1 MDENKKIKGNMNLTE
16 GPIAKKLLLFALP
29 IILGN
34 MVQQLYNVVDTVVVG
49 NFVSSDALA
58 AVSVSFPVMMI
69 FNSLFM
75 GLSMGSNIIIAQY
88 RGAGDREKLERA
100 LNNTASITIVMG
112 ALITV
117 LGLMFSRGIL
127 ELLNTPANIIDDSTA
142 YLKIVFGGTLGNM
155 MYNTCNG
162 IARGM
167 GDSKTPL
174 KILILSSCINIV
186 LDLLF
191 VIKFNMGV
199 AGVAWATLIAHIF
212 SGLIM
217 LLRIIRGKYGARV
230 TLKGMLH
237 MDWNMVGLVVKLGL
251 PSAIQNVAMSIGSTI
266 MQTYS
271 NRFGSD
277 YLAAHAVVQ
286 KADGFAMMPMMGLG
300 MAVTTF
306 VGQNIGAGD
315 TERAKKGT
323 NSAAFICT
331 GIGAIV
337 AVILYFFGIYIMR
350 AFTSNPDVLYMGER
364 GLKFLAFFY
373 IFIGINNCMGGACRG
388 AGATVVPA
396 AMSMVGTFVRIP
408 LAYFL
413 AIKPLN
419 EFVAA
424 AVAAGQYVSTE
435 AAVAAGAGITENYM
449 GLFYT
454 QGISMVIG
462 AAMMFVYYKWG
473 NWHTK
478 GVTAKMNGPK
488 PAAKEA

>member
-1 MDENKKIKGNMNLTE
+1 MDESKRMRGNLTE

-29 IILGN
+29 IIIGN
-34 MVQQLYNVVDTVVVG
+34 MVQQLYNVVDTIVVG

-58 AVSVSFPVMMI
+58 AVSVSFPVMML

-100 LNNTASITIVMG
+100 LNNTASITVIMG
-112 ALITV
+112 ALITIV
-117 LGLMFSRGIL
+117 GLVFSRQIL

-142 YLKIVFGGTLGNM
+142 YLQIVFGGTLGNM

-167 GDSKTPL
+167 GDSKWPL
-174 KILILSSCINIV
+174 YTLIVSSVINIV

-191 VIKFNMGV
+191 VIEFNMGV
-199 AGVAWATLIAHIF
+199 AGVAWATLIAHIL

-217 LLRIIRGKYGARV
+217 LVRIAKGKYGARV
-230 TLKGMLH
+230 TLSGMLH
-237 MDWNMVGLVVKLGL
+237 MDWNLVGVVVKLGL
-251 PSAIQNVAMSIGSTI
+251 PSAVQNVAMSLGTTI
-266 MQTYS
+266 MQSFS
-271 NRFGSD
+271 NQFGSD

-306 VGQNIGAGD
+306 VGQNIGAGN

-323 NSAAFICT
+323 NSAAAICA
-331 GIGAIV
+331 GIGGVVAI
-337 AVILYFFGIYIMR
+337 ILYFFGIYIMR
-350 AFTSNPDVLYMGER
+350 AFTSNEAVLVMGER

-373 IFIGINNCMGGACRG
+373 VFIGINNCMGGACRG

-396 AMSMVGTFVRIP
+396 ALSMVGTFVRIP

-413 AIKPLN
+413 AVQPLN
-419 EFVAA
+419 SFIEA
-424 AVAAGQYVSTE
+424 AVAAGQTLE
-435 AAVAAGAGITENYM
+435 AATTAGVAESYM

-454 QGISMVIG
+454 QGLSMVIG
-462 AAMMFVYYKWG
+462 AALMFIYYKWG

-478 GVTAKMNGPK
+478 GVTARMNAGRAPAPK
-488 PAAKEA
+488 ASEE

>member
-1 MDENKKIKGNMNLTE
+1 MEEKKMMRGSLTE

-34 MVQQLYNVVDTVVVG
+34 MVQQLYNVVDTIVVG

-88 RGAGDREKLERA
+88 RGAGDHDKLERA
-100 LNNTASITIVMG
+100 LNNTASITFVMG
-112 ALITV
+112 AIITV
-117 LGLMFSRGIL
+117 LGLLFSRNIL
-127 ELLNTPANIIDDSTA
+127 ELLNTPANIIDDSTI

-167 GDSKTPL
+167 GDSKWPL
-174 KILILSSCINIV
+174 YTLIVSSCINIV

-212 SGLIM
+212 SGFIM
-217 LLRIIRGKYGARV
+217 LLRICQGKYGAKV
-230 TLKGMLH
+230 TFKGMMN
-237 MDWNMVGLVVKLGL
+237 MDWSMVGLVVKLGL
-251 PSAIQNVAMSIGSTI
+251 PSAVQNVAMSIGSTI
-266 MQTYS
+266 MQTFS

-286 KADGFAMMPMMGLG
+286 KADGFAMMPIMGLG

-306 VGQNIGAGD
+306 VGQNIGAGQI
-315 TERAKKGT
+315 ERSKKGT
-323 NSAAFICT
+323 NVATWICVAV
-331 GIGAIV
+331 GAIT

-350 AFTSNPDVLYMGER
+350 AFTSNPVVLDMGEK

-373 IFIGINNCMGGACRG
+373 IFMGMNNCMGGACRG

-396 AMSMVGTFVRIP
+396 AMSMAGTFIRIP

-413 AIKPLN
+413 AINPLN
-419 EFVAA
+419 RFIEA
-424 AVAAGQYVSTE
+424 AVAAGQYASVE
-435 AAVAAGAGITENYM
+435 AATAAGCGIAENYM

-454 QGISMVIG
+454 QGFSMVIG

-478 GVTAKMNGPK
+478 GVTAKMG
-488 PAAKEA
+488 AQRREANAE

>member
-1 MDENKKIKGNMNLTE
+1 
-16 GPIAKKLLLFALP
+16 
-29 IILGN
+29 
-34 MVQQLYNVVDTVVVG
+34 
-49 NFVSSDALA
+49 
-58 AVSVSFPVMMI
+58 
-69 FNSLFM
+69 
-75 GLSMGSNIIIAQY
+75 
-88 RGAGDREKLERA
+88 
-100 LNNTASITIVMG
+100 
-112 ALITV
+112 
-117 LGLMFSRGIL
+117 
-127 ELLNTPANIIDDSTA
+127 
-142 YLKIVFGGTLGNM
+142 M

-167 GDSKTPL
+167 GDSKRPL
-174 KILILSSCINIV
+174 YTLIASSVINIV

-191 VIKFNMGV
+191 VIRFNMGV
-199 AGVAWATLIAHIF
+199 AGVAWATLIAHVV
-212 SGLIM
+212 SGAVM
-217 LLRIIRGKYGARV
+217 LRRIAGGAYGAKLS
-230 TLKGMLH
+230 LKGMLH
-237 MDWNMVGLVVKLGL
+237 MDWNLIGLVAKLGM
-251 PSAIQNVAMSIGSTI
+251 PSAVQNVAMSLGSTV
-266 MQTYS
+266 MQTFS

-323 NSAAFICT
+323 NAAALICCAV
-331 GIGAIV
+331 GGVVAI
-337 AVILYFFGIYIMR
+337 ILYFFGIYIMR
-350 AFTSNPDVLYMGER
+350 AFTSNPVVLDMGEK

-373 IFIGINNCMGGACRG
+373 VFIGINNCMGGACRG

-396 AMSMVGTFVRIP
+396 AMSMAGTFVRIP

-413 AIKPLN
+413 AIEPLN
-419 EFVAA
+419 RFIEA
-424 AVAAGQYVSTE
+424 AVNAGQYASVE
-435 AAVAAGAGITENYM
+435 AANAAGCGIAENYM

-478 GVTAKMNGPK
+478 GVTARMAPTKK
-488 PAAKEA
+488 D

>member
-1 MDENKKIKGNMNLTE
+1 LLSMDEKKKMQKGSLTE

-29 IILGN
+29 IIIGN
-34 MVQQLYNVVDTVVVG
+34 MVQQLYNVVDTIVVG

-100 LNNTASITIVMG
+100 LNNTATLTLIMG
-112 ALITV
+112 SCITV
-117 LGLMFSRGIL
+117 LGLMFSRSIL

-142 YLKIVFGGTLGNM
+142 YLRIVMGGTLGNM

-167 GDSKTPL
+167 GDSKWPL
-174 KILILSSCINIV
+174 YTLIVSSCINIV

-212 SGLIM
+212 SGFIM
-217 LLRIIRGKYGARV
+217 LYRIAKGHYGARV
-230 TLKGMLH
+230 TLKGMLNV
-237 MDWNMVGLVVKLGL
+237 DWSLVGVVVKLGT
-251 PSAIQNVAMSIGSTI
+251 PSAVQNVAMSLGSTI
-266 MQTYS
+266 MQTFS

-306 VGQNIGAGD
+306 VGQNIGAGN

-323 NSAAFICT
+323 NAAAWICT
-331 GIGAIV
+331 GTGTVIA
-337 AVILYFFGIYIMR
+337 AILYFFGIYIMR
-350 AFTSNPDVLYMGER
+350 AFTSNTVVLEMGER

-396 AMSMVGTFVRIP
+396 AMSMVGTFIRIP

-413 AIKPLN
+413 AINPLN
-419 EFVAA
+419 KFIEA
-424 AVAAGQYVSTE
+424 AVAAGQYASVE
-435 AAVAAGAGITENYM
+435 AATAAGCGIAENYM

-454 QGISMVIG
+454 QGFSMVIG
-462 AAMMFVYYKWG
+462 AAMMFCYYKWG

-478 GVTAKMNGPK
+478 GVTAKM
-488 PAAKEA
+488 AAARNAE